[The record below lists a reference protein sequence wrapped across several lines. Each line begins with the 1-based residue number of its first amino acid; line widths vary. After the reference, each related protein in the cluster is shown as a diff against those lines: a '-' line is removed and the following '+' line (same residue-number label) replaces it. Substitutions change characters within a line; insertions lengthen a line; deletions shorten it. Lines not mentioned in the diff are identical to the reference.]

1 MEEDRARYP
10 WNTRETVIEFPSR
23 NVRKPVIVI
32 TSVRHSVLHRSSVIA
47 RITEKKKIKVFSIR
61 FSVSVTVPP
70 ILNVLLTFPSRP
82 DTAGTKQ
89 WMQEEYSWNVR

>member
-61 FSVSVTVPP
+61 FSLSVTVPS
-70 ILNVLLTFPSRP
+70 ILNVVLTFPSRP
-82 DTAGTKQ
+82 DTKQ

>member
-70 ILNVLLTFPSRP
+70 ILNVMLTFPSRYETVDARGIFMERP
-82 DTAGTKQ
+82 LTT
-89 WMQEEYSWNVR
+89 E